1 MFANMPVGRKLGLS
15 FGAMCLLALVLIGTA
30 YHNFGLEK
38 KSLAWDRHT
47 FEVMLNLNSV
57 MEGVIN
63 VETGER
69 GFLLTGDDAFL
80 EPLTAGRTEFTEHL
94 EKARTLT
101 NDNPAQQQRLAQ
113 VRETYEAW
121 LSGWIN
127 PLIALRR
134 EVNAGRA
141 TLAQIDSAVTTAG
154 GKQSVD
160 AMRRVL
166 GDAMAEEQR
175 LLEQRERETDALAGR
190 MDAILVAGAVLSV
203 LMTVLLGWA
212 LTRAIV
218 VPLRTAVD
226 YNRRIA
232 EGDLSIRIEST
243 SRDETGQ
250 MMDSMREMVSSQ
262 AEMAR
267 VAERIAE
274 GDLTVQVRPRSDA
287 DTLGHAFASMTERLS
302 RTIGEVSTA
311 ASGLASASQQVSAT
325 AQMLS
330 QGTSEQA
337 AAVEETGASLEQMSA
352 SIAQNAENSRATE
365 QMAVRGARDGE
376 ESGRAVS
383 ATVDAMRG
391 IADRISIIEEIAYQ
405 TNLLA
410 LNAAIEAARA
420 GEHGRG
426 FAVVATEVRKLAE
439 RSQAAA
445 REISEVASS
454 SVSVA
459 ERSGTLIQE
468 LVPAVRRTAELVQ
481 EVAGASREQAA
492 GVGQMN
498 RAMGQLDQVT
508 QRNAS
513 ASEELAST
521 AEEMAAQAEAMQALT
536 DAFRLQGMGEGGRR
550 AQRVQVGRIAYPS
563 AEPARVGGHPAHGAV
578 EPGFTRF

>member
-1 MFANMPVGRKLGLS
+1 MFADMPVGRKLALS
-15 FGAMCLLALVLIGTA
+15 FGSLCLLVLALMATA
-30 YHNFGLEK
+30 YRNFALEK
-38 KSLAWDRHT
+38 ESLAWDRHT
-47 FEVMLNLNSV
+47 FEVMLHLRSV
-57 MEGVIN
+57 TEAIIN

-80 EPLTAGRTEFTEHL
+80 EPLSTGKAAFTEHL
-94 EKARTLT
+94 EKARSLT
-101 NDNPAQQQRLAQ
+101 ADNAAQQQRLAQ
-113 VRETYEAW
+113 IRQLQEGW
-121 LSGWIN
+121 LTGWVN
-127 PLIALRR
+127 PMVTLRR

-141 TLAQIDSAVTTAG
+141 TLGQIDSAVTTAR

-160 AMRRVL
+160 GMRAL
-166 GDAMAEEQR
+166 LAEANAEEQA
-175 LLEQRERETDALAGR
+175 LLVQREKESDALAGR
-190 MDAILVAGAVLSV
+190 MSAILVAGAVVSV

-218 VPLRTAVD
+218 TPLRQAVQF
-226 YNRRIA
+226 NQRIA
-232 EGDLSIRIEST
+232 EGDLSIRIEQT

-250 MMDSMREMVSSQ
+250 LMASMREMVRSQ

-267 VAERIAE
+267 VAERMAE
-274 GDLTVQVRPRSDA
+274 GDLTVRVQPRSDA
-287 DTLGHAFASMTERLS
+287 DTLGHAFSSMVERLS
-302 RTIGEVSTA
+302 RTIGEVTTA
-311 ASGLASASQQVSAT
+311 AAGLSSASQQVSAT

-337 AAVEETGASLEQMSA
+337 AAVEETSASLEEMSA
-352 SIAQNAENSRATE
+352 SIGQNAENSRATE
-365 QMAVRGARDGE
+365 QMAVKGAREGD
-376 ESGRAVS
+376 ESGRAVA
-383 ATVDAMRG
+383 ATVEAMRG

-426 FAVVATEVRKLAE
+426 FAVVAAEVRKLAE
-439 RSQAAA
+439 RSQGAA
-445 REISEVASS
+445 REISEVAST
-454 SVSVA
+454 SVGVA
-459 ERSGTLIQE
+459 ERSGALIGE

-513 ASEELAST
+513 AAEELAST
-521 AEEMAAQAEAMQALT
+521 AEEMAGLT
-536 DAFRLQGMGEGGRR
+536 SSFRLEGGAWRG
-550 AQRVQVGRIAYPS
+550 AQRVQVGRIAPAP
-563 AEPARVGGHPAHGAV
+563 AEPARGAHGAAAV
-578 EPGFTRF
+578 EPHFARF